1 MKKTLLVSLLAFICT
16 SIIHAQAV
24 YVDSNIGD
32 DKNSGTKEAPFFSI
46 NKAAEIIE
54 SRANN
59 IDVIKINPGI
69 YVLDKHVSVATEKSL
84 INKRIVIEA
93 TILPDDTAWTP
104 DKMPIIITRSQKG
117 EIMEKNLWIKDN
129 WITSFYINESHV
141 TIRGLKFQGYNY
153 PVHKY
158 YPISRFNK
166 EKRDLLVEQ
175 CIFIADRQSTL
186 IQVGVIAH
194 GDEIKVNRCI
204 FYNTNNAVIYWEDSG
219 NGIKTGNSMTNCIVY
234 GATGCAIW
242 TSLPDKDF
250 IFKNNIVTNCNFFW
264 IKEDT
269 DTTTYTID
277 SCVIVN
283 NQHYKGDGNLKP
295 SNFALNESNVIKE
308 GEISLRMIN
317 NIWEPWPNDHLH
329 VIPNT
334 LGYNIRAGLF
344 NKKGNNKM
352 MQ

>member
-1 MKKTLLVSLLAFICT
+1 MKKTLLVSLMAFICHL
-16 SIIHAQAV
+16 IIHAQAV
-24 YVDSNIGD
+24 YVDSKIGD
-32 DKNSGTKEAPFFSI
+32 DKNSGTKEAPLFSI

-59 IDVIKINPGI
+59 IYVIKINPGI
-69 YVLDKHVSVATEKSL
+69 YVLDKHVFVATEKSL
-84 INKRIVIEA
+84 TNKRIIIEA
-93 TILPDDTAWTP
+93 TILPDDTGWTS
-104 DKMPIIITRSQKG
+104 DKMPVIITKSQEG

-166 EKRDLLVEQ
+166 EKKDLLVEQ
-175 CIFIADRQSTL
+175 CMFLGDLQTSV

-194 GDEIKVNRCI
+194 GDEIKVNHCV
-204 FYNTNNAVIYWEDSG
+204 FYNTNFAVIYWEDSG
-219 NGIKTGNSMTNCIVY
+219 NGIKTGNGMTNCIVY
-234 GATGCAIW
+234 GAAGCAIW
-242 TSLPDKDF
+242 TSMPDKDF
-250 IFKNNIVTNCNFFW
+250 IFKNNIVANCNFFW

-295 SNFALNESNVIKE
+295 SNFALNETNVIKE

-317 NIWEPWPNDHLH
+317 SIFETWPNDHLNI
-329 VIPNT
+329 IPNT
-334 LGYNIRAGLF
+334 IGYNIGAGLF
-344 NKKGNNKM
+344 KKSDP
-352 MQ
+352 Q